1 MIRYYLV
8 IPVEHIPTVKDL
20 QWRTEDY
27 SLVSHMLEVK
37 QMPLCRDAPQST
49 WYRFGFHQPPLN
61 SINHVHLHCLALP
74 YTPRLQKYLS
84 FLTSLNRWKSIKLL
98 SRGSIGF
105 LEADKL
111 LEKLKHLPP
120 VISKL

>member
-49 WYRFGFHQPPLN
+49 WYRY
-61 SINHVHLHCLALP
+61 CLLCMKN
-74 YTPRLQKYLS
+74 T
-84 FLTSLNRWKSIKLL
+84 F
-98 SRGSIGF
+98 
-105 LEADKL
+105 
-111 LEKLKHLPP
+111 
-120 VISKL
+120 SKLFF